1 MYLGH
6 LRKGGDARF
15 LLNHPPMLLRIPK
28 ALTPEELS
36 QIRQLIIS
44 ADWTDGKVTA
54 GSQSGTVKNNLQLP
68 EELPKAQQARQ
79 IVSVAL
85 ARNPTFISGALPKT
99 VYPPLFNRYSGQTNE
114 FGMHVDNA
122 VRTHAATAKH
132 VRTDISC
139 TLFLS
144 APASY
149 DGGELVVHDAYGE
162 QRIKFDAGD
171 LVMYP
176 STSVHRVEPV
186 TQGERL
192 ACFFWIESMVRLDA
206 QRRLLYDMDLSITA
220 LRQKEWDSRQ
230 GDLHGANRPESQEV
244 VRLTG
249 CYHNLL
255 RMWADV

>member
-1 MYLGH
+1 
-6 LRKGGDARF
+6 
-15 LLNHPPMLLRIPK
+15 MLLRIPQ
-28 ALTPEELS
+28 ALTPEELARV
-36 QIRQLIIS
+36 RQLVLS
-44 ADWTDGKVTA
+44 ADWADGRITA
-54 GSQSGTVKNNLQLP
+54 GSQSGSVKNNLQLP
-68 EELPKAQQARQ
+68 EDEPKAQQARH
-79 IVSVAL
+79 IVSSAL
-85 ARNPTFISGALPKT
+85 ARNPMFITGALPKS

-122 VRTHAATAKH
+122 VRTHAATARH

-144 APASY
+144 DPASY
-149 DGGELVVHDAYGE
+149 DGGELVVQDTYGE

-176 STSVHRVEPV
+176 GTSVHRVEPV
-186 TQGERL
+186 TRGERL

-206 QRRLLYDMDLSITA
+206 QRRLLYDMDMSITA
-220 LRQKEWDSRQ
+220 LRQKDWDNRQ
-230 GDLHGANRPESQEV
+230 GDPQGASRPESPEV